1 VTIQRATRN
10 KREGPT
16 LAEESRSSVYDEP
29 ANASSRRAFL
39 GAAAALGGLAAVP
52 VVGRLFRLGSANAAP
67 SKAQDIQILQVVM
80 QLEFAQVAFYER
92 ALREAGLKGDLREFA
107 QTSLGH
113 EREHLSAIRGALG
126 AKTVA
131 RPKME
136 FGAKTKSPNAFIAAA
151 TELEDLAVAGYNGQ
165 ATNLTKHTLAAAAE
179 IVSVEARH
187 AAWVRAIAGE
197 VAAPDPVDKPITAQ
211 EFAQG
216 LRQFGVKS

>member
-1 VTIQRATRN
+1 
-10 KREGPT
+10 
-16 LAEESRSSVYDEP
+16 
-29 ANASSRRAFL
+29 L

-52 VVGRLFRLGSANAAP
+52 VVGRLLRLGNANAAP
-67 SKAQDIQILQVVM
+67 SKAQDIQILQLVM
-80 QLEFAQVAFYER
+80 RLEFAQVAFYER

-136 FGAKTKSPNAFIAAA
+136 FGAKTKSPSAFIAAA

-216 LRQFGVKS
+216 LQQFGVRS

>member
-1 VTIQRATRN
+1 M
-10 KREGPT
+10 
-16 LAEESRSSVYDEP
+16 
-29 ANASSRRAFL
+29 
-39 GAAAALGGLAAVP
+39 GAAATFGALAAVP
-52 VVGRLFRLGSANAAP
+52 LAGKLLRLGSAAAAP
-67 SKAQDIQILQVVM
+67 SRAQDLQILQLVM
-80 QLEFAQVAFYER
+80 QLEYTQVAFYEQ
-92 ALREAGLKGDLREFA
+92 AVREAGLTGDLREFA

-126 AKTVA
+126 AKTVP
-131 RPKME
+131 RPRME
-136 FGAKTKSPNAFIAAA
+136 FGAKTKSASAFISAA

-216 LRQFGVKS
+216 LRRFGVRS